1 MKTIASR
8 TLAASPGQV
17 WAALER
23 EGALVVTQDGV
34 PRSIMVPTSDA
45 TFIEDV
51 QEIVFTRARKA
62 VREIRMRAAE
72 TDAADLTQADTEREI
87 EAARRERSPTERN
100 GSLDDIFGALKD
112 TVTIA
117 PGTNLTDPIDED
129 WNVGR
134 LKSAPKP

>member
-1 MKTIASR
+1 MRTIASR

-23 EGALVVTQDGV
+23 EGALVVTKDGV

-51 QEIVFTRARKA
+51 QEIVFARARKA

-72 TDAADLTQADTEREI
+72 TGATDLTQADIEREI
-87 EAARRERSPTERN
+87 KAARQARKQRVRR
-100 GSLDDIFGALKD
+100 G
-112 TVTIA
+112 
-117 PGTNLTDPIDED
+117 
-129 WNVGR
+129 
-134 LKSAPKP
+134 